1 MELPETPLSH
11 CKAKVPSLLQGTTA
25 GKVGDL
31 HALKIWLGQK
41 TLQEGGIYVIQL
53 RLGDGHLFSVWSQ
66 LSGRFPF
73 AVPRPQ
79 LQASDL
85 EVLTLS
91 ASVVQCRFPAFRVP
105 SGVTEVSYRLRAE
118 PTAPGSSLQGASPA
132 EEIHLRPAVKTGT
145 VLEANLGNLLPNTE
159 YVFKVSARYPSIGWT
174 TWGEGIC
181 SAPQSLCDLEADWV
195 APPMPLV
202 LPRSGPRPFSLAVEG
217 MPFFHASEL
226 AFLLAFPDTRTA
238 SDGIVYCL
246 EYRMVGLSAA
256 SGEWQRPLELLQLE
270 VTDSNKAQL
279 LASCMAPWKLPPQL
293 WRTRLPPMPQSTDS
307 PDAVAAA
314 HAQQVQFRLSAEM
327 PEDCPS
333 TRWFSSLTPPLC
345 AAMAPP
351 LAASG
356 RLQVADTHLS
366 LEVGF
371 GLDRWLSSISAD
383 ARAVAAADLQLKG
396 GVQESSGQ
404 SLNLPRGFGHA
415 FVSCFQ
421 VYLVGKPRCRDAGG
435 DFEQPGRNQSIEH
448 RQYSFKKPTAHRRNL
463 ETTAKIATTTT
474 TTMANTITTTTTI
487 TTTSTITTTT
497 GHVLLKSNGP
507 SGLALFA
514 RASDHACFLGKAGS
528 KVKDAGGTNV
538 RLRWSVLKAHCG
550 LKVIEYALHVHEVL
564 PDGSEICPKRVA
576 ALWQGRSAGTEASP
590 DGPEMTTHELRDLR
604 LDVNYIFTLA
614 SRYPHVGPREFED
627 ALSSATTSLRPCPLP
642 LAVPMQLPMP
652 AERLR
657 RIQVSRCVLLRWS
670 LAGIPSATPGGLKDF
685 ADIQVDGSDPR
696 YDLQAL
702 PEGAGEHEWIPC
714 RSISRLKVDGH
725 MAWLVK
731 DIPGRTVRSRFR
743 LWDRDTGRFGRASP
757 LMLSCVDAPSKL
769 AASRVVSESS
779 VQIALKAPAESPSGS
794 DEYVCRFQVRYRPE
808 QVGAPW
814 TELPPQMIWHRQN
827 DHLATPDEPTDG
839 QGAVISGIG
848 VSVARELSETEFID
862 GEDGGTS
869 WTPNSVQRPP
879 SLPTIPLAEVGTFG
893 EVIRQRCLVT
903 MLREEDGLQADA
915 MYTFSM
921 RVGDLF
927 RLSEW
932 SEPSGA
938 LKLAIPAPLV
948 SIALAAAG
956 TCITV
961 TEVTDV
967 SLVASWPQFV
977 PATHAGVPVQAEVE
991 YLLVVVPLPQKRR
1004 VVGRARPKEEI
1015 PMPLSQ
1021 WLLSSKLPEGADP
1034 ETVGMRPQQQ
1044 LSSTIFGL
1052 APYSNYELRLS
1063 VRYSR
1068 LGSRHWTEALSY
1080 VAVTKKS
1087 EGVQAVNALNA
1098 GKVSP
1103 PLLPGSGG
1111 FAGTEVVQAGGR
1123 AVLDPKAFLKA
1134 KDSPRGLPE
1143 SPRRLPPL
1151 ENPSAPPVGRPSST
1165 GDLEEMSPE
1174 DAQEWLAGSNAD
1186 IARITGGAGFRD
1198 PSAGPPTVPAR
1209 QEGEPQ
1215 EVGYPLVRPPEFV
1228 SFWQRDPSRPAM
1240 PAMPAASHPAAQLDL
1255 FASGSLAPR
1264 APASDRPVL
1273 NTGRRPPD
1281 HSQVY
1286 PRRNMH
1292 N

>member
-1 MELPETPLSH
+1 
-11 CKAKVPSLLQGTTA
+11 VPSLLQGTTA

-421 VYLVGKPRCRDAGG
+421 VRSRHSPRPPGVQAADSSRRPPGVPWSTWWESPDAGMQAAISSSRAG
-435 DFEQPGRNQSIEH
+435 S
-448 RQYSFKKPTAHRRNL
+448 L
-463 ETTAKIATTTT
+463 ELF
-474 TTMANTITTTTTI
+474 
-487 TTTSTITTTT
+487 TTS
-497 GHVLLKSNGP
+497 
-507 SGLALFA
+507 LALPEGA
-514 RASDHACFLGKAGS
+514 QLDYGSHYQVSVRISDGVCWSDWSEPSESVKVFVAPPKPQKPDTDVLVV
-528 KVKDAGGTNV
+528 VKDAGGTNV

-869 WTPNSVQRPP
+869 WTPNSVPVGQRPP